1 MQIYYRTLVLQQF
14 EQKILT
20 KNRDSPGI
28 VFSSASERARRKIFV
43 VVVRVS
49 LYI

>member
-20 KNRDSPGI
+20 KNRDSPGR